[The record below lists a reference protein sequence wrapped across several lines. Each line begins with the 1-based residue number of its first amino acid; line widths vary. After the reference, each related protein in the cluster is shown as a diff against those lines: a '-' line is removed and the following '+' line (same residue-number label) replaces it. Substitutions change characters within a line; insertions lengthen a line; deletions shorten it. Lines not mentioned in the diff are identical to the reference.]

1 MEDGTFDI
9 ILRVA
14 KAVVLSALTFV
25 AAWLL
30 EAGVQNALLI
40 AILPMVLAFFGLLQR
55 LTVGLVV
62 LGFVVAIVWTMLGD
76 ANRASL
82 RAAVGSAVGTEP
94 AGTPAAPEPVA
105 PSAAPGPA
113 PAQP

>member
-14 KAVVLSALTFV
+14 KAIVLSGLTFV

-30 EAGVQNALLI
+30 EAGVQHALLI
-40 AILPMVLAFFGLLQR
+40 AILPTVLALFGILQR
-55 LTVGLVV
+55 VTAGLVV
-62 LGFVVAIVWTMLGD
+62 LGFVVGIVWSLLGD

-82 RAAVGSAVGTEP
+82 RATLGGAVGTEP
-94 AGTPAAPEPVA
+94 AGAPAAPEPVA
-105 PSAAPGPA
+105 PPAAPAPA